1 METLVFVAGLQ
12 QGERFVIRKD
22 LVRLGRERFNELTVD
37 DEGASRAHAEIRRKG
52 GGLYLRDLGSTNGTY
67 VNNRRVSECRLA
79 DGDRI
84 SIGTA
89 TMLLE
94 VKPDPGAGAGA
105 QPVLFH
111 DGEPAAA
118 TAQVRLDPQKSDFL
132 SPARLRVDVRAQEN
146 FQRLHRFMVRIGSHL
161 TVATLLDTVMAEI
174 FEATGADRGF
184 VLLVE
189 ERGALRPTAVRVR
202 QERAAVAAAKEI
214 AVSKKLSRHVLET
227 GESLMLTE
235 AGADRRFGDTT
246 AFGAGAVQSVIAAA
260 LKSQDKV
267 SGLVYLDTLAGGRPF
282 TQADLELVTA
292 MAVGAAAALE
302 NVRLYEKLMNA
313 TEYSAAVLRSLS
325 SGLLVTD
332 AELAIGKVNKAAL
345 ELLGAEEMEL
355 AGRKLTGL
363 PGLEELAAAV
373 RGALAENRAVERVE
387 ITLRVRERPV
397 PAELSVSFLTDHTG
411 KVVGAVA
418 NFRDLSQIRRL
429 AEQVKRHEQLA
440 ALGEMA
446 AGVAHEIRNPLSSI
460 RGFAQLLAE
469 RLGPAA
475 AAQPGEKGVRNLLPE
490 RPVGCSAQK
499 VPDTFFSP
507 GPPPGECLQIIVE
520 EVDRMNGIVQDLLDF
535 ARQRQL
541 SMARLSVAEVLR
553 SVLEMLAAEAG
564 ALGVELVAEIDPAL
578 PQAYG
583 NEAKLRQVFLNI
595 ARNALEAMAVGG
607 GRLRVSAAL
616 AGSPA
621 EPGRQELAV
630 SFRDSGPGIAPEVL
644 PRIFDPFF
652 TTKDVGTGLG
662 LAISAK
668 IADAHG
674 GRIEVQSQP
683 GQGATFTVFLPA
695 PRKGDTDRFPPV
707 C

>member
-1 METLVFVAGLQ
+1 LETLVFVAGLQ

-94 VKPDPGAGAGA
+94 VKPDPGAGAGPQA
-105 QPVLFH
+105 VLFH
-111 DGEPAAA
+111 DGEPAEVA
-118 TAQVRLDPQKSDFL
+118 TQFRLDPRKSDFL
-132 SPARLRVDVRAQEN
+132 SPERLRVDVRAQEN

-189 ERGALRPTAVRVR
+189 ERGSLRPTAVRLR

-373 RGALAENRAVERVE
+373 RGALAERRAVERVE

-397 PAELSVSFLTDHTG
+397 PAELSVSFLIDHTG

-418 NFRDLSQIRRL
+418 NFRDLSQIRKL
-429 AEQVKRHEQLA
+429 AEQVKRQEQLA

-475 AAQPGEKGVRNLLPE
+475 AAQP
-490 RPVGCSAQK
+490 
-499 VPDTFFSP
+499 SP
-507 GPPPGECLQIIVE
+507 GAPAPAGPPPGECLQIIVE

-541 SMARLSVAEVLR
+541 SMARLSVAEVLG

-578 PQAYG
+578 PQTYG

-595 ARNALEAMAVGG
+595 ARNALEAMAAGG

-616 AGSPA
+616 AGSAA
-621 EPGRQELAV
+621 EAGRQELAV